1 MEKALMN
8 KADEFSQAFKRKIL
22 AEDRDRLSTY
32 RDHAEANADLEL
44 GGRFA
49 KLTPTSVTGSTP
61 DHQYPRLPAD
71 SPFNQAATMVPDEPP
86 LGMDI
91 NAMEPVGEHFERGDV
106 AEGTGSSD
114 GTTRPKSRLRRL

>member
-1 MEKALMN
+1 MN
-8 KADEFSQAFKRKIL
+8 NPADEFTQSFKRKIL

-49 KLTPTSVTGSTP
+49 KLTPTTVTGSTP
-61 DHQYPRLPAD
+61 THQYPKLPAD

-86 LGMDI
+86 LGIDI